1 MQAGVIH
8 YNSHAIFEML
18 EFFTPRNQI
27 SQLLITPVPIWT
39 LLKHVLQ
46 IAINV
51 QVMGFGHFDHRIN
64 HGTGLSAIHT
74 VAEQPV
80 FPAYGKGPG

>member
-1 MQAGVIH
+1 
-8 YNSHAIFEML
+8 
-18 EFFTPRNQI
+18 
-27 SQLLITPVPIWT
+27 
-39 LLKHVLQ
+39 
-46 IAINV
+46 
-51 QVMGFGHFDHRIN
+51 MGFGHFDHRIN